1 MNANTEDW
9 LHRHRLNVDEYY
21 RMVEVG
27 LLAPDA
33 RVELIEGEIID
44 MAPPGS
50 RHAAVIS
57 FLNQAVTAAVGK
69 SAIVSVQQP
78 VRLSRSSE
86 PQPDL
91 AVLRARKDFYSRTHP
106 TGPDVLLLV
115 EVSDSSVR
123 YDRQIKLPLY
133 ARHGVHEFWLVDV
146 SKREL
151 SVFRSPQ
158 DGGYTEVTATMAP
171 GITTAALLQ
180 EAPIDLTGLFDL

>member
-1 MNANTEDW
+1 MA
-9 LHRHRLNVDEYY
+9 
-21 RMVEVG
+21 EVG

-50 RHAAVIS
+50 RHAAIVS
-57 FLNQAVTAAVGK
+57 FLTQVITAAVGK

-78 VRLSRSSE
+78 VRLSRSTE

-91 AVLRARKDFYSRTHP
+91 AVLRARKDFYSGNHP
-106 TGPDVLLLV
+106 TAVDVLLLV

-133 ARHGVHEFWLVDV
+133 ARHGVREFWLVDV

-151 SVFRSPQ
+151 SMFRAPQ
-158 DGGYTEVTATMAP
+158 DGSYSEVTATKTP

-180 EAPIDLTGLFDL
+180 QAPIDLTGLFDL

>member
-1 MNANTEDW
+1 MSANTEDW

-21 RMVEVG
+21 RMAEVG

-50 RHAAVIS
+50 RHAAIVS
-57 FLNQAVTAAVGK
+57 FLTQVITAAVGK

-78 VRLSRSSE
+78 VRLSQLSE

-91 AVLRARKDFYSRTHP
+91 AVLRARKDFYSKTHP
-106 TGPDVLLLV
+106 TAVDVLLLI

-133 ARHGVHEFWLVDV
+133 ARHGLHEFWLVDA

-151 SVFRSPQ
+151 SIFRSPQ
-158 DGGYTEVTATMAP
+158 DGIYTEVSATKAP
-171 GITTAALLQ
+171 GETTAALLQ
-180 EAPIDLTGLFDL
+180 QARIDLTGLFDL